1 MNILVSAL
9 IQDRWSLSG
18 GSQYHKEKQSSWGRE
33 GRLVHPCHPLL
44 GPDVM
49 RGLPPGEEREG
60 KGKGRDEAVLG
71 VEGVLWGPGTGSLSL
86 LWLAEPC
93 QGQEPLLSWGSP

>member
-1 MNILVSAL
+1 
-9 IQDRWSLSG
+9 
-18 GSQYHKEKQSSWGRE
+18 
-33 GRLVHPCHPLL
+33 
-44 GPDVM
+44 M

-71 VEGVLWGPGTGSLSL
+71 VKGVLWGPGTGSLSL